1 MHCVSSNICLQITK
15 ITIDEHF
22 IDTTIMLS
30 FNQLYYM
37 HFFFCWVYL
46 HLTFC
51 VDLLQVFVSSAVTY
65 CDQASWQSRIAA
77 KPIQGVFG
85 FLLGGLIW
93 FAIPSTMA
101 TTTGLAYLAL
111 STENNT
117 HMLTH
122 NQIDEGW
129 FICLTLFGTR
139 Y

>member
-1 MHCVSSNICLQITK
+1 M
-15 ITIDEHF
+15 
-22 IDTTIMLS
+22 
-30 FNQLYYM
+30 
-37 HFFFCWVYL
+37 
-46 HLTFC
+46 
-51 VDLLQVFVSSAVTY
+51 TY

-122 NQIDEGW
+122 GQIDAGN
-129 FICLTLFGTR
+129 FNLIKMLRMIKNLVSQADSLLLLTLFESDIITR
-139 Y
+139 R

>member
-1 MHCVSSNICLQITK
+1 MRIFVGYVCIFVFEI
-15 ITIDEHF
+15 
-22 IDTTIMLS
+22 
-30 FNQLYYM
+30 
-37 HFFFCWVYL
+37 
-46 HLTFC
+46 
-51 VDLLQVFVSSAVTY
+51 LQVFVSSAVTY

-122 NQIDEGW
+122 NQIDEG
-129 FICLTLFGTR
+129 
-139 Y
+139 

>member
-1 MHCVSSNICLQITK
+1 MPINNK
-15 ITIDEHF
+15 NTIDEPLIGNTNMNIIIYPIVLF
-22 IDTTIMLS
+22 AFLFVGYIYIFDVFEI
-30 FNQLYYM
+30 
-37 HFFFCWVYL
+37 
-46 HLTFC
+46 
-51 VDLLQVFVSSAVTY
+51 LQVFVSSAVTY

-129 FICLTLFGTR
+129 FNC
-139 Y
+139 